1 MKSIVIMK
9 KNIYT
14 TKKVLILAGGSI
26 KGAFQAGAFQALIE
40 NGYRPDFIYG
50 VSVGSL
56 NGAFI
61 CNEAGKQDID
71 SVENLD
77 WNLIAQN
84 LTSFW
89 ARNIAQPA
97 DIAVRTKDVSL
108 FAHILFER
116 FHGLL
121 NTTPIQNLIK
131 KTIEVHNLKKSPIGF
146 QAGAVN
152 IDNGQITYVDS
163 THKDFIDY
171 LLASSA
177 IPIIMPVVNIGGDKT
192 KQFVDGALRDV
203 APLRRAIEN
212 GAEEIVCILCH
223 PENFEGGDFN
233 SRNILQLSERIMDI
247 AVNEIMSNDIEWV
260 LFLRNLVSDKEFKKS
275 SKTFASYKKIKLTI
289 IRPQS
294 AINLNLQKFNSLDI
308 RNLMDL
314 GYQSGKENYRV
325 T

>member
-1 MKSIVIMK
+1 MAYRTDKYNIRSYPASVFPDAHFSCFINLKSVIYSGSMKSIVIMK

-56 NGAFI
+56 NGAFV

-131 KTIEVHNLKKSPIGF
+131 KTIEVHNLKKEPNWF
-146 QAGAVN
+146 
-152 IDNGQITYVDS
+152 
-163 THKDFIDY
+163 
-171 LLASSA
+171 
-177 IPIIMPVVNIGGDKT
+177 
-192 KQFVDGALRDV
+192 
-203 APLRRAIEN
+203 
-212 GAEEIVCILCH
+212 
-223 PENFEGGDFN
+223 
-233 SRNILQLSERIMDI
+233 
-247 AVNEIMSNDIEWV
+247 
-260 LFLRNLVSDKEFKKS
+260 
-275 SKTFASYKKIKLTI
+275 
-289 IRPQS
+289 
-294 AINLNLQKFNSLDI
+294 
-308 RNLMDL
+308 
-314 GYQSGKENYRV
+314 SGWCC
-325 T
+325 